1 MFLNSEFFFQSFDLT
16 FFFKFYI
23 IFRLLN
29 IVLTTH
35 HICYVKLIVSGL
47 DYTLDALPRLILDK
61 ALTSS
66 LRPGRIY
73 ATQFLLVLLRAKIV
87 NFEIWGIPM
96 LIKQTKDKERGVVL
110 TAFEILEEACHHRVS
125 FFF

>member
-1 MFLNSEFFFQSFDLT
+1 M
-16 FFFKFYI
+16 
-23 IFRLLN
+23 
-29 IVLTTH
+29 
-35 HICYVKLIVSGL
+35 

-66 LRPGRIY
+66 VLRPGRIY
-73 ATQFLLVLLRAKIV
+73 ATQFLLVLLRAKIL
-87 NFEIWGIPM
+87 NFEVWGIPM

-125 FFF
+125 FYFYFLFINVLNEFWGSSGNFGFVQIRVASD